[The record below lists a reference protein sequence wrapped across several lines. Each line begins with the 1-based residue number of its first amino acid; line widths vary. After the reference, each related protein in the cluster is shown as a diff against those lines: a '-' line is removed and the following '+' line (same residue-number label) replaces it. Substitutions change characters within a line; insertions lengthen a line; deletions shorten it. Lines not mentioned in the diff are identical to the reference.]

1 MSMRRGLVFLGLT
14 LFAAACSQY
23 GRFIGNEN
31 QTFTT
36 LPPTAVVVLYSEEA
50 AGELAPE
57 FCAGTRWKGPLGFL
71 PERRELPAVIRALAE
86 TGGDLLVYADCSLAR
101 GQRNAAAFELVRPKP
116 CFAHG
121 AEPTTGYVE
130 LKTCRRYTDL
140 QRLAEEVKRN
150 LPRDRIF
157 VAGSGVGGWAA
168 LLAAR
173 DPFRM
178 FNAAIVIDPAIT
190 GPDVPRN
197 ETWDGAAQR
206 HLAWLASGTSV
217 PALVMAEPGA
227 SPESDALR
235 NLTATAP
242 DFHIGSAGA
251 DPVAEAKAIRAY
263 IDCRLQNPTSTCSA
277 GAAGTS

>member
-1 MSMRRGLVFLGLT
+1 LACLALA
-14 LFAAACSQY
+14 LFAGACSQY
-23 GRFIGNEN
+23 GQFVNNGD

-36 LPPTAVVVLYSEEA
+36 LSPTAVVLLYSPDA
-50 AGELAPE
+50 SGELAPE
-57 FCAGTRWKGPLGFL
+57 LCPGIRPDPIGILPKRFL
-71 PERRELPAVIRALAE
+71 LPPVIQALAD

-116 CFAHG
+116 CFARG
-121 AEPTTGYVE
+121 AETTTGYVE
-130 LKTCRRYTDL
+130 LKACRRYTDL
-140 QRLAEEVKRN
+140 QRLVQEVKRN

-173 DPFRM
+173 DPFRT

-197 ETWDGAAQR
+197 ETWDGAAKL
-206 HLAWLASGTSV
+206 HLAWLASGTSI
-217 PALVMAEPGA
+217 PALVIAEPGA
-227 SPESDALR
+227 SPESDALK

-242 DFHIGSAGA
+242 DFHIAPMA
-251 DPVAEAKAIRAY
+251 DPATEAKAIRAY
-263 IDCRLQNPTSTCSA
+263 IDCRLQNPTAPCSA
-277 GAAGTS
+277 QAPTS

>member
-1 MSMRRGLVFLGLT
+1 MRMRACLACLALA
-14 LFAAACSQY
+14 LFTGACSQY
-23 GRFIGNEN
+23 GRFINNEN

-36 LPPTAVVVLYSEEA
+36 LPPTAVVVLYSPDA
-50 AGELAPE
+50 SGELAPE
-57 FCAGTRWKGPLGFL
+57 LCPGIRPDPIGVVGKRFL
-71 PERRELPAVIRALAE
+71 LPPVIQALAD

-116 CFAHG
+116 CFARG

-130 LKTCRRYTDL
+130 LKACRRYTDL
-140 QRLAEEVKRN
+140 QRLVEEVKRN

-173 DPFRM
+173 DPFRA

-197 ETWDGAAQR
+197 ETWDGAAKR
-206 HLAWLASGTSV
+206 HLDWFASGTSI
-217 PALVMAEPGA
+217 PALVMTEPGV
-227 SPESDALR
+227 SRESDALK

-242 DFHIGSAGA
+242 DFHVGPTA
-251 DPVAEAKAIRAY
+251 DPETEARAIRAY
-263 IDCRLQNPTSTCSA
+263 IDCRRQNPTATCSA
-277 GAAGTS
+277 EAPTS